1 MQRHT
6 LTVEV
11 RETTG
16 TRAARRARER
26 GLIPGV
32 LYGRNSEPLPIAIQL
47 KELRRAL
54 AGKAAHTT
62 LLELQGDQKVKG
74 KLALLKDLQH
84 DVVTNAPVHADL
96 LELKL
101 DQKIHVSVPVHLTG
115 KAKGTVEGGIVEHS
129 LREIRIECLPND
141 IPSAIE
147 VDITEL
153 GIGDSLHVRE
163 IKLPSGVRAIGD
175 LGAAVVAIVPPQ
187 KEVEAVPAA
196 AAAAAGEPEVLT
208 AKAPKAE
215 GGAAPAK
222 EKA

>member
-6 LTVEV
+6 LTVEI

-54 AGKAAHTT
+54 AGKAAHAT
-62 LLELQGDQKVKG
+62 LLELQGDDKVKG

-84 DVVTNAPVHADL
+84 DVVTNDPVHADL

-115 KAKGTVEGGIVEHS
+115 KAKGAVAGGIVEHS

-141 IPSAIE
+141 IPSAID
-147 VDITEL
+147 VDISEL
-153 GIGDSLHVRE
+153 DIGDSLHVHE

-187 KEVEAVPAA
+187 KEVEVAA
-196 AAAAAGEPEVLT
+196 AAPAAGEPEVLT

-215 GGAAPAK
+215 SGAAPAK